1 MSSMAA
7 YGMKTSLRN
16 LNIYFS
22 IRLNISSVD
31 VIEKGMRCLSE
42 NMGAMET
49 ELFIATLLR
58 ERFDYTKWRSS
69 LVDSVKTF
77 ADLDKFVKSS
87 CGVTKFSGNPKVVL

>member
-1 MSSMAA
+1 MS
-7 YGMKTSLRN
+7 
-16 LNIYFS
+16 
-22 IRLNISSVD
+22 ISSVD

-69 LVDSVKTF
+69 LVDSIKTF
-77 ADLDKFVKSS
+77 ADLDKFVESS
-87 CGVTKFSGNPKVVL
+87 RGVTNFSGNPKVVL

>member
-1 MSSMAA
+1 MS
-7 YGMKTSLRN
+7 
-16 LNIYFS
+16 
-22 IRLNISSVD
+22 ISSVD

-69 LVDSVKTF
+69 LVDGIKTF
-77 ADLDKFVKSS
+77 DDFDTFVQSS
-87 CGVTKFSGNPKVVL
+87 RGVTKFSGNPKVVL

>member
-1 MSSMAA
+1 M
-7 YGMKTSLRN
+7 N
-16 LNIYFS
+16 F
-22 IRLNISSVD
+22 SSVD

-69 LVDSVKTF
+69 
-77 ADLDKFVKSS
+77 
-87 CGVTKFSGNPKVVL
+87 